1 MTFHTPIP
9 QDLRQEAIKC
19 AGILEKFM
27 KPEQGNL
34 DKVIPPNVVDHAK
47 GLAVMT
53 VIKAGFVWSGRAG
66 SGLVVARLPDGSWSA
81 PSAIATA
88 GAGFGGQIGA
98 EITDFVIVLNTE
110 DAVKAFSMGGNV
122 TLGGNLSVSA
132 GPMGRSVE
140 AGGTLGKLA
149 PVYSYSKSKGLFAGV
164 SIEGSVILERKE
176 ANAQFYGRVVSAKDI
191 LGGKIQRPAECD
203 VLYRAI
209 EKQIQLGRELE
220 DRRGAPTPMTTKYG
234 LNVVADTINKTF
246 TRPGQPHST
255 ALSPA
260 PMPSS
265 SYAST
270 NAYPQTS
277 YPSPTHSPHSP
288 AETLPSY
295 STLPAAGSKR
305 PPVPPNRPSKPMLAR
320 ALYTFTAERDSDLSF
335 EEGEIITVTRKT
347 DSQYDWW
354 SGKLNNRMGDVLF
367 Y

>member
-9 QDLRQEAIKC
+9 QDLRQEAVKC

-34 DKVIPPNVVDHAK
+34 DKVIPPNVIDQAK

-98 EITDFVIVLNTE
+98 ELTDFVIVLNTE

-122 TLGGNLSVSA
+122 TLGGNLSVAA

-176 ANAQFYGRVVSAKDI
+176 ANAQFYGRTVSAKEI
-191 LGGKIQRPAECD
+191 LSGRIQRPAECD

-209 EKQIQLGRELE
+209 QKQIQLGRELE
-220 DRRGAPTPMTTKYG
+220 ERRGAPTPVTSKYG
-234 LNVVADTINKTF
+234 LNVVADTINKKF

-255 ALSPA
+255 ALSPTPPPSNTFA
-260 PMPSS
+260 PGP
-265 SYAST
+265 AP
-270 NAYPQTS
+270 PQSS
-277 YPSPTHSPHSP
+277 YPSPSHSPPS
-288 AETLPSY
+288 AEMVPPY
-295 STLPAAGSKR
+295 STLPMPGTKK
-305 PPVPPNRPSKPMLAR
+305 PPVPPNRPTKPMLAR

-335 EEGEIITVTRKT
+335 QEGDTITVTRKT

-354 SGKLNNRMGDVLF
+354 SGKLNNRMGDVMIH
-367 Y
+367 